1 MKRQVRKSKFDP
13 LVDEVELIE
22 ANPKYAHVRYSDGR
36 EDTVATKFL
45 APQVDRKTEIH
56 DEKIPNQPHVTSD
69 FTELIDVNNEQ
80 TSDTL
85 VEVNESNTA
94 ESMPV
99 SQELHDTQSQQLEP
113 LRRSQRVRKSP
124 DRLVYV

>member
-1 MKRQVRKSKFDP
+1 M
-13 LVDEVELIE
+13 
-22 ANPKYAHVRYSDGR
+22 
-36 EDTVATKFL
+36 
-45 APQVDRKTEIH
+45 
-56 DEKIPNQPHVTSD
+56 TSD

-94 ESMPV
+94 ESMPE